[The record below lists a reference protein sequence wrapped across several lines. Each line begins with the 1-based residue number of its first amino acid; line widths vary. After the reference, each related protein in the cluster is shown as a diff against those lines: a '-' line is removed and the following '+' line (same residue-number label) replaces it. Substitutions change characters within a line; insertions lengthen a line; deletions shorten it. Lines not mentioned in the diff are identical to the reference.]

1 MTKISVDIVEQMRE
15 DLLEDSRLTI
25 NFLILTV
32 GSCLIATFGLVS
44 NSAAVIIGAMIVA
57 PLMLPLRGLAF
68 GALEGDPEL
77 FRDALKAIAI
87 ATPLAI
93 LASWS
98 IGRLIGLPEF
108 GSEVLS
114 RTQPTL
120 LDLGIAVV
128 AGGISGFA
136 KVRPKISDALAGTA
150 IAVALMPP
158 ICVVGLSL
166 SQGLW
171 NYSWGAFLLYITNL
185 LGIILACM
193 LVFVSAGYA
202 KYSHA
207 LSWTLGLASILVIP
221 LGISFFQLLRQAQIH
236 HTIKTILLN
245 RTITVGQ
252 MVELRHT
259 EVNWSTNPPTVYLRV
274 RSSNQITPK
283 QVRLVEEF
291 IAKEVGRPFTLLF
304 QVEQIQEV
312 TAEDYTESPKQ

>member
-1 MTKISVDIVEQMRE
+1 MAKVSVDSVEQTRE
-15 DLLEDSRLTI
+15 SLLEDSQLSI
-25 NFLILTV
+25 NFMILTV
-32 GSCLIATFGLVS
+32 GSCLIATFGLAG
-44 NSAAVIIGAMIVA
+44 NSAAVIIGAMIIA
-57 PLMLPLRGLAF
+57 PLMSPLRGIAF
-68 GALEGDPEL
+68 GALEGDPVL

-87 ATPLAI
+87 ATSLST
-93 LASWS
+93 LASWL
-98 IGRLIGLPEF
+98 IGRLIGFPEF
-108 GSEVLS
+108 GSEFLS
-114 RTQPTL
+114 RTQPNL
-120 LDLGIAVV
+120 LDLGVAVA

-136 KVRPKISDALAGTA
+136 KIRPQISDALAGTA

-193 LVFVSAGYA
+193 LVFIGFGYA

-207 LSWTLGLASILVIP
+207 FSWTLGLASILLIP
-221 LGISFFQLLRQAQIH
+221 LGISFFQLLRQAQLH
-236 HTIKTILLN
+236 YTVKNILLN

-252 MVELRHT
+252 MVELQQT
-259 EVNWSTNPPTVYLRV
+259 AVNWSTNPPTVFLTV
-274 RSSNQITPK
+274 RTNNQVTPK

-291 IAKEVGRPFTLLF
+291 IAREVGRPFTLVF

-312 TAEDYTESPKQ
+312 KAEDYVEPRK

>member
-1 MTKISVDIVEQMRE
+1 MAKISIDSVEQMRQ
-15 DLLEDSRLTI
+15 DLLEDSQLSS
-25 NFLILTV
+25 NFMILTV
-32 GSCLIATFGLVS
+32 GACLIATFGLVA
-44 NSAAVIIGAMIVA
+44 NSTAVIIGAMIVA
-57 PLMLPLRGLAF
+57 PLMMPLRGAAY
-68 GALEGDPEL
+68 GALEGDPLL
-77 FRDALKAIAI
+77 FREAVKSIAI
-87 ATPLAI
+87 ATLFST
-93 LASWS
+93 LVSWF

-108 GSEVLS
+108 GSEVLA

-120 LDLGIAVV
+120 LDLGVAVT
-128 AGGISGFA
+128 AGAISGFA
-136 KVRPKISDALAGTA
+136 KVRPKISDAFAGTA

-171 NYSWGAFLLYITNL
+171 SYSWGAFLLYLTNL

-193 LVFVSAGYA
+193 LVFISAGYA

-207 LSWTLGLASILVIP
+207 FSWTLALVSVLLIP
-221 LGISFFQLLRQAQIH
+221 LGISFFQLLRQAQLH

-259 EVNWSTNPPTVYLRV
+259 EVDWSTKPATVYLKV
-274 RSSNQITPK
+274 RSSNQVTPK

-291 IAKEVGRPFTLLF
+291 ISKEVGRPFTLVF

-312 TAEDYTESPKQ
+312 KAQDYIQLRK